1 MEEKILDLLKVSD
14 LLRHPDGKVP
24 CFNDSA
30 IENSLNFEELLNY
43 SSNLG
48 IEYNSTLKSTNIL
61 KEGGFAT
68 MNKSNKFLIFKIGKI
83 ACNYQPGHT
92 HADIA
97 SFELSLDGERFFL
110 NTGISTY
117 EEGQIRDYQRS
128 SFSKNTL
135 TVDRKKLFRY
145 MEIF

>member
-1 MEEKILDLLKVSD
+1 MSFKGSNKILKHTIIELKQEIDGQILDDGTHIEQSPMYHNLFLFDLLDLYNLFSSSENSNEISLIYLEEKILDLLKVSD

-48 IEYNSTLKSTNIL
+48 IEYNSTQKSTNIL

-68 MNKSNKFLIFKIGKI
+68 MNKSNKFLI
-83 ACNYQPGHT
+83 
-92 HADIA
+92 
-97 SFELSLDGERFFL
+97 L
-110 NTGISTY
+110 
-117 EEGQIRDYQRS
+117 
-128 SFSKNTL
+128 
-135 TVDRKKLFRY
+135 KL
-145 MEIF
+145 EK